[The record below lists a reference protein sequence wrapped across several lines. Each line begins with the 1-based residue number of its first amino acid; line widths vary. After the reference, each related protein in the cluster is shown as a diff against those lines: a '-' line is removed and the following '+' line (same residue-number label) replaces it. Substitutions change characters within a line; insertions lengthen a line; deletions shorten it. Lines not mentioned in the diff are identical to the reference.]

1 LPGDRL
7 FSDSNSIIS
16 EQSAPNEVHK
26 LLRFNIIRKWHFLG
40 LHSCMLGNYFKIAF
54 RNIVRHKAFATINI
68 AGLSIG
74 MACSIFILLWV
85 QNELSYDKF
94 HKNAATIYRLPGGG
108 ATNSGP
114 MVPELK
120 AKIPAIKNFVRF
132 SQPATT
138 VFERGTK
145 RFEEKAVFYADS
157 TLLQVFSF
165 PLMNGNAETA
175 LTSPDAVLITED
187 MAKKYFGNEDP
198 LGKILR
204 RDNKDNVVVTGV
216 LKNIPANS
224 HLQFDFIMPM
234 SAIAHSDW
242 RLKDNIWAS
251 YDFYD
256 YIQLDENFK
265 VTPATLAA
273 FSSQANKII
282 AEHIKENTPTIKLQ
296 PLADIHLR
304 SGYHDNLPGQG
315 NIQYVNTFFIVALF
329 ILAVA
334 CINFMNL
341 ATARSARRAKEVGLR
356 KVVGAGRMQL
366 IGQFLGESLLISF
379 IALLIA
385 IGIVYL
391 LLPVFNNLAGKQLSM
406 QLLDGKLITLLLGI
420 ALFTGLI
427 SGSYPALFLS
437 GFKPVQVLKGN
448 MKMVGGNLYFRN
460 GLVVVQFVVSIVLL
474 AGTALVYRQMN
485 FIKNRDIGYNKSNL
499 LYMPMTGEMGD
510 KQRALKAGLK
520 ANLLTANFTTT
531 SDPIAN
537 MGSSTSGVEW
547 QGKTEED
554 KKIWFSKMW
563 VNDGF
568 FDVLQMKMVS
578 GRALSTTE
586 FADSGNYVINE
597 AAAKIMRMTPT
608 IAVGKPITFNGD
620 KGMIV
625 GVVKDFNYKSA
636 QTVIEPMI
644 LAFNKWNG
652 GIVVVRTQPGKTEA
666 TIQALEKI
674 SKQLNPSFPF
684 SYGFVDQDINN
695 LYKGEQ
701 QMGSLFNGFAIIAIF
716 ISCMGLYGLSAFMSE
731 QRTREIGVRKVLGA
745 SVFNVVY
752 LLSTGFTKLIVIAIA
767 IAIPIAWFATNK
779 WLSSFAYR
787 IDVGWTIFL
796 IASVGALAI
805 AWITVSYESVKA
817 AIVNPIKS
825 LRRE

>member
-1 LPGDRL
+1 M
-7 FSDSNSIIS
+7 
-16 EQSAPNEVHK
+16 
-26 LLRFNIIRKWHFLG
+26 LR
-40 LHSCMLGNYFKIAF
+40 NYFKIAF
-54 RNIVRHKAFATINI
+54 RNIVRHKTFAAINI
-68 AGLSIG
+68 AGLAIG

-94 HKNAATIYRLPGGG
+94 HKNAGTIYRLTAGG

-132 SQPATT
+132 SQPTTT
-138 VFERGTK
+138 VFEMGTK

-165 PLMNGNAETA
+165 PLINGNAETA
-175 LTSPDAVLITED
+175 LTRPDAVLITED
-187 MAKKYFGNEDP
+187 MAKKYFGNENAM
-198 LGKILR
+198 GKTLK
-204 RDNKDNVVVTGV
+204 RDNKDNLVVTGV

-234 SAIAHSDW
+234 SAIAQSDW
-242 RLKDNIWAS
+242 RLRGNIWPS

-256 YIQLDENFK
+256 YIQLDKNFK
-265 VTPATLAA
+265 ATPAALAGLGR
-273 FSSQANKII
+273 QVNELVG
-282 AEHIKENTPTIKLQ
+282 EHIKENAPNIRLQ

-304 SGYHDNLPGQG
+304 SDYHSNLPGQG
-315 NIQYVNTFFIVALF
+315 NIQYVNIFFVVALF

-341 ATARSARRAKEVGLR
+341 ATARSTRRAKEVGLR

-385 IGIVYL
+385 IGIVCL
-391 LLPVFNNLAGKQLSM
+391 LLPVFNNLAGKELSI
-406 QLLDGKLITLLLGI
+406 QLLDGKLIALLLGI

-437 GFKPVQVLKGN
+437 GFKPVEVLKGN
-448 MKMVGGNLYFRN
+448 QGYRRLRTSPEQGTTLWAKFLKMMGGNLNFRN

-474 AGTALVYRQMN
+474 AGTAVVYRQLN
-485 FIKNRDIGYNKSNL
+485 YIRNRDLGYNKSNL

-510 KQRALKAGLK
+510 KQRSLKAELK
-520 ANLLTANFTTT
+520 TNPLTANFTTIT
-531 SDPIAN
+531 DPISN
-537 MGSSTSGVEW
+537 LSSDTYGVEW
-547 QGKTEED
+547 EGMTVAD
-554 KKIWFSKMW
+554 KNIWFSKTW
-563 VNDGF
+563 VTDGF
-568 FDVLQMKMVS
+568 FDVTQMKMAS
-578 GRALSTTE
+578 GRALSATE

-597 AAAKIMRMTPT
+597 KSAKIMGMTPT
-608 IAVGKPITFNGD
+608 TAIGKSLTFSGD
-620 KGMIV
+620 KGIIV
-625 GVVKDFNYKSA
+625 GVVKDFNYKPV
-636 QTVIEPMI
+636 QTAIEPMI

-652 GIVVVRTQPGKTEA
+652 GIVLVRTQPGKTEA
-666 TIQALEKI
+666 TIQALEQI

-701 QMGSLFNGFAIIAIF
+701 QMGSLFNVFAIIAIF
-716 ISCMGLYGLSAFMSE
+716 ISCMGLYGLSAFMAE
-731 QRTREIGVRKVLGA
+731 QRTREIGVRKVRGA
-745 SVFNVVY
+745 SVFNVGY
-752 LLSTGFTKLIVIAIA
+752 LLSTEFTRLILVVIV

-787 IDVGWTIFL
+787 VNVGWTICL
-796 IASVGALAI
+796 IASLGALAI

-825 LRRE
+825 LRTE

>member
-1 LPGDRL
+1 MSR
-7 FSDSNSIIS
+7 
-16 EQSAPNEVHK
+16 EPNK
-26 LLRFNIIRKWHFLG
+26 TT
-40 LHSCMLGNYFKIAF
+40 MLINYFKIAF

-68 AGLSIG
+68 AGLAIG

-94 HKNAATIYRLPGGG
+94 HKNAGTIYRLTAGG

-132 SQPATT
+132 SQPATA
-138 VFERGTK
+138 VFETGAN

-165 PLMNGNAETA
+165 PLINGNAGTA
-175 LTSPDAVLITED
+175 LMRPDAVLITED
-187 MAKKYFGNEDP
+187 MAKKYFGQEDA
-198 LGKILR
+198 LGKILK

-234 SAIAHSDW
+234 SAIAQSDW
-242 RLKDNIWAS
+242 RLRDNIWAS

-256 YIQLDENFK
+256 YIQLDKDFRA
-265 VTPATLAA
+265 TPLALA
-273 FSSQANKII
+273 GLSGQINKIVG
-282 AEHIKENTPTIKLQ
+282 EHIKENPPNMRLQ
-296 PLADIHLR
+296 ALADIHLR
-304 SGYHDNLPGQG
+304 SDYQSSLPGQG
-315 NIQYVNTFFIVALF
+315 NIQYVNTFSIVALF

-366 IGQFLGESLLISF
+366 IGQFIGESLVISF

-385 IGIVYL
+385 VCIVCL
-391 LLPVFNNLAGKQLSM
+391 LLPVFSNLAGKELSI
-406 QLLDGKLITLLLGI
+406 QLLDGKLMALLLGI

-437 GFKPVQVLKGN
+437 GFKPVEVLKGN
-448 MKMVGGNLYFRN
+448 MKMMGGNLFFRN
-460 GLVVVQFVVSIVLL
+460 GLVVLQFVVSIVLI
-474 AGTALVYRQMN
+474 AGTALVYRQLN
-485 FIKNRDIGYNKSNL
+485 YIRNRDIGYNKSNL

-510 KQRALKAGLK
+510 KQRTLKAELK
-520 ANLLTANFTTT
+520 TNPLTANFTTIT
-531 SDPIAN
+531 DPISN

-547 QGKTEED
+547 EGKTLAD
-554 KKIWFSKMW
+554 NNIWFSKTW
-563 VNDGF
+563 VTDNF
-568 FDVLQMKMVS
+568 FDVLQLKMAS

-597 AAAKIMRMTPT
+597 KAAKIMGMTPT
-608 IAVGKPITFNGD
+608 TAVGKPLTFSGD
-620 KGMIV
+620 KGTIV

-636 QTVIEPMI
+636 QTAIEPMI

-652 GIVVVRTQPGKTEA
+652 GIVLVRTQPGKTEA
-666 TIQALEKI
+666 AIEALEKV
-674 SKQLNPSFPF
+674 SKQLNPAFPF

-701 QMGSLFNGFAIIAIF
+701 QMGSLFNVFAVIAIF
-716 ISCMGLYGLSAFMSE
+716 ISCMGLYGLSAFMAE

-752 LLSTGFTKLIVIAIA
+752 LLSAGFTKLIVIAIV

-779 WLSSFAYR
+779 WLSGFAYR
-787 IDVGWTIFL
+787 VNVGWAIFL
-796 IASVGALAI
+796 LASLGALAI
-805 AWITVSYESVKA
+805 AWITVSYGSVKA

-825 LRRE
+825 LRTE

>member
-1 LPGDRL
+1 M
-7 FSDSNSIIS
+7 
-16 EQSAPNEVHK
+16 
-26 LLRFNIIRKWHFLG
+26 LR
-40 LHSCMLGNYFKIAF
+40 NYFKIAF
-54 RNIVRHKAFATINI
+54 RNIVRHKAFAAINI
-68 AGLSIG
+68 AGLAIG

-94 HKNAATIYRLPGGG
+94 HKNSGTIYRLTAGG

-120 AKIPAIKNFVRF
+120 AKIPAIKNFVRLLF
-132 SQPATT
+132 VQPTTT
-138 VFERGTK
+138 VFAMGTK

-165 PLMNGNAETA
+165 PLINGSAETA
-175 LTSPDAVLITED
+175 LTRPDAVLITED
-187 MAKKYFGNEDP
+187 MAKKYFGHEDAM
-198 LGKILR
+198 GKILKR
-204 RDNKDNVVVTGV
+204 NNKDNLVVTGV

-234 SAIAHSDW
+234 SAIAQSDW
-242 RLKDNIWAS
+242 RLRDNIWPS
-251 YDFYD
+251 YDFFD
-256 YIQLDENFK
+256 YIQLDEKFK
-265 VTPATLAA
+265 ATPVALAGLNR
-273 FSSQANKII
+273 QINKIVG
-282 AEHIKENTPTIKLQ
+282 EHIKENPPNIKLQ

-304 SGYHDNLPGQG
+304 SDYHSSLPGQG
-315 NIQYVNTFFIVALF
+315 NIQYVNTFFVVALF

-366 IGQFLGESLLISF
+366 IGQFLGESLFISF

-385 IGIVYL
+385 VGLVGL
-391 LLPVFNNLAGKQLSM
+391 LLPVFSNLAGKELSI
-406 QLLDGKLITLLLGI
+406 QLLDGKLIALLLGL
-420 ALFTGLI
+420 ALCTGLI

-437 GFKPVQVLKGN
+437 GFKPVEVLKGN
-448 MKMVGGNLYFRN
+448 RGSRWLRSSPEQGTTLWAKFMKMMGSNLNFRN

-474 AGTALVYRQMN
+474 AGTALVYKQLNYIR
-485 FIKNRDIGYNKSNL
+485 NRNLGYNKSNL
-499 LYMPMTGEMGD
+499 LYMPMSGDMGD
-510 KQRALKAGLK
+510 KQRALKAELQT
-520 ANLLTANFTTT
+520 NPLTANFTTI
-531 SDPIAN
+531 SDQISDL
-537 MGSSTSGVEW
+537 GSSTYGVEW
-547 QGKTEED
+547 EGSTLAD
-554 KKIWFSKMW
+554 KNIWFSKTW
-563 VNDGF
+563 VTDGF
-568 FDVLQMKMVS
+568 FDVLEMKMAS
-578 GRALSTTE
+578 GRALSATE

-597 AAAKIMRMTPT
+597 KAAKIMGMTPT
-608 IAVGKPITFNGD
+608 TAIGKSLTFSGD
-620 KGMIV
+620 KGIIV

-636 QTVIEPMI
+636 QTAIEPMI

-652 GIVVVRTQPGKTEA
+652 GIVLVRTQPGKTEA

-674 SKQLNPSFPF
+674 SKLLNPAFPF

-701 QMGSLFNGFAIIAIF
+701 QMGNLFNVFAIIAIF
-716 ISCMGLYGLSAFMSE
+716 ISCMGLYGLSAFMAE

-745 SVFNVVY
+745 SVFNLVY
-752 LLSTGFTKLIVIAIA
+752 LLSTGFTKLVLIAIV
-767 IAIPIAWFATNK
+767 IAIPIAWFAINK

-787 IDVGWTIFL
+787 INVGWTIFL
-796 IASVGALAI
+796 IASLGALAI

-825 LRRE
+825 LRTE

>member
-1 LPGDRL
+1 M
-7 FSDSNSIIS
+7 
-16 EQSAPNEVHK
+16 
-26 LLRFNIIRKWHFLG
+26 LR
-40 LHSCMLGNYFKIAF
+40 NYFKIAF

-68 AGLSIG
+68 AGLAIG

-132 SQPATT
+132 SQPAAT
-138 VFERGTK
+138 VFARGTK
-145 RFEEKAVFYADS
+145 TFEEKAVFYADS

-165 PLMNGNAETA
+165 PLINGNAQTA
-175 LTSPDAVLITED
+175 MIRPDAVLITED

-242 RLKDNIWAS
+242 RLRDNIWDS

-265 VTPATLAA
+265 ATPVALAA
-273 FSSQANKII
+273 FSRQANEIV
-282 AEHIKENTPTIKLQ
+282 AEHIKENSPTIKLQ

-304 SGYHDNLPGQG
+304 SDYHDNLPGQG
-315 NIQYVNTFFIVALF
+315 NIQYVNILFVVALF

-366 IGQFLGESLLISF
+366 IGQFLGESLFISF

-385 IGIVYL
+385 VFIVYL
-391 LLPVFNNLAGKQLSM
+391 LLPFFNDLVGKQLSI
-406 QLLDGKLITLLLGI
+406 QLLDGKLIALLLGI

-437 GFKPVQVLKGN
+437 GFKPVETLKGN
-448 MKMVGGNLYFRN
+448 MTTTGGNLYFRN
-460 GLVVVQFVVSIVLL
+460 GLVVMQFVVSIVLL
-474 AGTALVYRQMN
+474 AGTAIVYRQLN

-499 LYMPMTGEMGD
+499 LYMPMTGEMGN
-510 KQRALKAGLK
+510 KQRALKAELK
-520 ANLLTANFTTT
+520 TNPLTANFTTI
-531 SDPIAN
+531 SDPISN
-537 MGSSTSGVEW
+537 LGSSTSGVGWE
-547 QGKTEED
+547 GKTEED
-554 KKIWFSKMW
+554 EKIWFTKAW
-563 VNDGF
+563 VNNGF
-568 FDVLQMKMVS
+568 FDLLQMKMVS
-578 GRALSTTE
+578 GRPLSTTE
-586 FADSGNYVINE
+586 FADSANIVINE
-597 AAAKIMRMTPT
+597 TAAKIMRMTPAAA
-608 IAVGKPITFNGD
+608 IGKQITFNGD

-625 GVVKDFNYKSA
+625 GVVKDFNYKPA
-636 QTVIEPMI
+636 QTAIEPMV
-644 LAFNKWNG
+644 LAFNRWNG
-652 GIVVVRTQPGKTEA
+652 GILLVRTQPGKTEA

-674 SKQLNPSFPF
+674 NKQLNPSFPF
-684 SYGFVDQDINN
+684 SYGFIDQDINN

-701 QMGSLFNGFAIIAIF
+701 QMGNLFNVFAIIAIF
-716 ISCMGLYGLSAFMSE
+716 ISCMGLYGLSAFMAE

-752 LLSTGFTKLIVIAIA
+752 LLSTGFTKLILIAIA

-779 WLSSFAYR
+779 WLGSFAYR
-787 IDVGWTIFL
+787 VNVGWTIFL
-796 IASVGALAI
+796 LASVGALTI
-805 AWITVSYESVKA
+805 AWITVGYESVKA

-825 LRRE
+825 LRTE

>member
-1 LPGDRL
+1 M
-7 FSDSNSIIS
+7 
-16 EQSAPNEVHK
+16 
-26 LLRFNIIRKWHFLG
+26 LR
-40 LHSCMLGNYFKIAF
+40 NYFKIAF

-94 HKNAATIYRLPGGG
+94 HKNADYIYRLPAGG

-138 VFERGTK
+138 VFASGIK

-165 PLMNGNAETA
+165 PLISGNAETA
-175 LTSPDAVLITED
+175 LTRPDAVLITED
-187 MAKKYFGNEDP
+187 MAKKYFGSEEP
-198 LGKILR
+198 IGKILK

-234 SAIAHSDW
+234 SAIAHTDW

-256 YIQLDENFK
+256 YIQFNDNFK
-265 VTPATLAA
+265 ATPAALAA

-304 SGYHDNLPGQG
+304 SAYHDNLPGQG

-366 IGQFLGESLLISF
+366 IGQFLGESLIISF

-385 IGIVYL
+385 VGIVYL
-391 LLPVFNNLAGKQLSM
+391 LLPVFNNLAGKDLSI
-406 QLLDGKLITLLLGI
+406 QLLDGKLIALLLGI
-420 ALFTGLI
+420 ALFTGII

-448 MKMVGGNLYFRN
+448 MKMTGGNLSFRN
-460 GLVVVQFVVSIVLL
+460 GLVVVQFVVSIVLI
-474 AGTALVYRQMN
+474 AATALVYRQLN
-485 FIKNRDIGYNKSNL
+485 FIKNRNIGYNKSNL
-499 LYMPMTGEMGD
+499 LYMPMTGELGD
-510 KQRALKAGLK
+510 KQRALYAELK
-520 ANLLTANFTTT
+520 TDPLTANFTTI
-531 SDPIAN
+531 SDPIADLN
-537 MGSSTSGVEW
+537 SDTPGLEW
-547 QGKTEED
+547 PGKTEED
-554 KKIWFSKMW
+554 KKIWFTKTW
-563 VNDGF
+563 VNNGF

-578 GRALSTTE
+578 GRPLSTTE
-586 FADSGNYVINE
+586 YADTANIVINE
-597 AAAKIMRMTPT
+597 TAAKIMRMTPAT
-608 IAVGKPITFNGD
+608 AVGQPITFNGD

-636 QTVIEPMI
+636 QTAIQPMI

-652 GIVVVRTQPGKTEA
+652 GIVVVRTQPGKTQA

-674 SKQLNPSFPF
+674 NKQLNPSFPF

-695 LYKGEQ
+695 LYKGEL
-701 QMGSLFNGFAIIAIF
+701 QMGSLFNVFAIIAIF
-716 ISCMGLYGLSAFMSE
+716 ISCMGLYGLSAFMAE

-745 SVFNVVY
+745 SVFNVVQ
-752 LLSTGFTKLIVIAIA
+752 LLSTGFTKLILIAIV
-767 IAIPIAWFATNK
+767 IAIPIAWFVANK
-779 WLSSFAYR
+779 WLSGFAYR
-787 IDVGWTIFL
+787 IDVGWAVFL
-796 IASVGALAI
+796 IASLGALTI
-805 AWITVSYESVKA
+805 AWITVSYESIKA
-817 AIVNPIKS
+817 AIANPIKS
-825 LRRE
+825 LRSE

>member
-1 LPGDRL
+1 M
-7 FSDSNSIIS
+7 
-16 EQSAPNEVHK
+16 
-26 LLRFNIIRKWHFLG
+26 LR
-40 LHSCMLGNYFKIAF
+40 NYFKIAF
-54 RNIVRHKAFATINI
+54 RNLVRHKAFAAINI
-68 AGLSIG
+68 AGLAIG

-94 HKNAATIYRLPGGG
+94 HKNADYIYRLPGGG

-132 SQPATT
+132 SALTT
-138 VFERGTK
+138 TLFERGTK
-145 RFEEKAVFYADS
+145 MFEEKAVFYADS

-165 PLMNGNAETA
+165 PLINGNPETA
-175 LTSPDAVLITED
+175 LTRPDAVLITED
-187 MAKKYFGNEDP
+187 MAKKYFGHEDP
-198 LGKILR
+198 MGKILR

-234 SAIAHSDW
+234 SAIAHTDW
-242 RLKDNIWAS
+242 RLRDNIWAS

-265 VTPATLAA
+265 ATPVALAA
-273 FSSQANKII
+273 LSKQANKIV
-282 AEHIKENTPTIKLQ
+282 AEHIKENAPDIRLQ
-296 PLADIHLR
+296 PLTDIHLR
-304 SGYHDNLPGQG
+304 SDYHSNLPGQG
-315 NIQYVNTFFIVALF
+315 NIQYVNVFFVVALF

-366 IGQFLGESLLISF
+366 IGQFLGESLFISF
-379 IALLIA
+379 IALFIA
-385 IGIVYL
+385 VIIVYL
-391 LLPVFNNLAGKQLSM
+391 LLPVFNNLAGKQLSI
-406 QLLDGKLITLLLGI
+406 QLLDGKLIALLLGI
-420 ALFTGLI
+420 AVFTGLI

-437 GFKPVQVLKGN
+437 GFKPVEVLKGN
-448 MKMVGGNLYFRN
+448 RRVMGGNLNFRN

-474 AGTALVYRQMN
+474 AGTAIVYRQLN
-485 FIKNRDIGYNKSNL
+485 YVRNRDIGYNKSNL

-510 KQRALKAGLK
+510 KQRALNSELK
-520 ANLLTANFTTT
+520 TNPLTANFTTI
-531 SDPIAN
+531 SDPISN
-537 MGSSTSGVEW
+537 LGSSTYGLAWEGS
-547 QGKTEED
+547 TPAD
-554 KKIWFSKMW
+554 SNTWFTKAW

-568 FDVLQMKMVS
+568 FDVLGMKMAS

-597 AAAKIMRMTPT
+597 TAAKIMGMTPAT
-608 IAVGKPITFNGD
+608 VIGKSLTFNGG
-620 KGMIV
+620 KGIIV
-625 GVVKDFNYKSA
+625 GVVKDFNYKPA
-636 QTVIEPMI
+636 QTAIEPMI

-652 GIVVVRTQPGKTEA
+652 GIVLVRTQPGKTEA

-701 QMGSLFNGFAIIAIF
+701 QMGSLFNVFAIIAIF
-716 ISCMGLYGLSAFMSE
+716 ISCMGLYGLSAFMAE
-731 QRTREIGVRKVLGA
+731 QRTKEIGVRKVLGA

-752 LLSTGFTKLIVIAIA
+752 LLSTGFTKLVFIAIV
-767 IAIPIAWFATNK
+767 IAIPIAWFAMNK

-787 IDVGWTIFL
+787 INVGWAIFL
-796 IASVGALAI
+796 IASLGALSI

-817 AIVNPIKS
+817 AIVNPVKS

>member
-1 LPGDRL
+1 M
-7 FSDSNSIIS
+7 
-16 EQSAPNEVHK
+16 
-26 LLRFNIIRKWHFLG
+26 LR
-40 LHSCMLGNYFKIAF
+40 NYFKIAF
-54 RNIVRHKAFATINI
+54 RNIIRHKAFATINI
-68 AGLSIG
+68 AGLAIG

-94 HKNAATIYRLPGGG
+94 HKNAGTIYRLTAGG

-120 AKIPAIKNFVRF
+120 AKIPVIKNFVRF
-132 SQPATT
+132 SQATTT
-138 VFERGTK
+138 VFEMGTK

-165 PLMNGNAETA
+165 PLIKGNAETA
-175 LTSPDAVLITED
+175 LTRPDAVLITED
-187 MAKKYFGNEDP
+187 MAKKYFGNEDAF
-198 LGKILR
+198 GKILK

-234 SAIAHSDW
+234 SAIAQSDW

-265 VTPATLAA
+265 ATPVALAGL
-273 FSSQANKII
+273 SGQVNKIVG
-282 AEHIKENTPTIKLQ
+282 EHIKEDPPKIRLQ
-296 PLADIHLR
+296 ALADIHLH
-304 SGYHDNLPGQG
+304 SDYHSSLPGQG
-315 NIQYVNTFFIVALF
+315 NIQYVHTFFVVSLF

-366 IGQFLGESLLISF
+366 IGQFLGESLFISF

-385 IGIVYL
+385 VGIVYL
-391 LLPVFNNLAGKQLSM
+391 LLPVFNNLAGKELSI
-406 QLLDGKLITLLLGI
+406 QLLDGKLIALLLGI

-437 GFKPVQVLKGN
+437 GFRPVEVLKGN
-448 MKMVGGNLYFRN
+448 MNMKGGNLYFRN
-460 GLVVVQFVVSIVLL
+460 GLVVMQFVVSIVLL
-474 AGTALVYRQMN
+474 AGTALVYRQLN
-485 FIKNRDIGYNKSNL
+485 YIRNRDLGYNKSNL
-499 LYMPMTGEMGD
+499 LYMQMNGELGD
-510 KQRALKAGLK
+510 KQKALKAELK
-520 ANLLTANFTTT
+520 TNPLTANFTTIT
-531 SDPIAN
+531 DPISN
-537 MGSSTSGVEW
+537 LGSNSSGAEWEGSTPADKNTW
-547 QGKTEED
+547 FTKT
-554 KKIWFSKMW
+554 W
-563 VNDGF
+563 VTDGF
-568 FDVLQMKMVS
+568 FDVLQMKMAG

-597 AAAKIMRMTPT
+597 KAAKVMGMTPAT
-608 IAVGKPITFNGD
+608 AIGKSLTFSGD
-620 KGMIV
+620 KGIIV

-636 QTVIEPMI
+636 QTAIEPMI
-644 LAFNKWNG
+644 IMFNKWNG
-652 GIVVVRTQPGKTEA
+652 GIVLVRTQPGQTEA

-674 SKQLNPSFPF
+674 SKQLNPAFPF

-701 QMGSLFNGFAIIAIF
+701 QMGGLFNVFAMIAIF
-716 ISCMGLYGLSAFMSE
+716 ISCMGLYGLSAFMAE
-731 QRTREIGVRKVLGA
+731 QRTKEIGVRKVLGA

-752 LLSTGFTKLIVIAIA
+752 LLSTGFTRLILIAIA
-767 IAIPIAWFATNK
+767 IAIPIAWFAVDK
-779 WLSSFAYR
+779 WLGDFAYR
-787 IDVGWTIFL
+787 INIGWAIFL
-796 IASVGALAI
+796 IASLGALAI

-817 AIVNPIKS
+817 AIVNPIRS
-825 LRRE
+825 LRTE

>member
-1 LPGDRL
+1 MFR
-7 FSDSNSIIS
+7 
-16 EQSAPNEVHK
+16 
-26 LLRFNIIRKWHFLG
+26 
-40 LHSCMLGNYFKIAF
+40 NYFKIAF

-94 HKNAATIYRLPGGG
+94 HKNADYIYRLPAGG

-132 SQPATT
+132 SQPTET
-138 VFERGTK
+138 VFASGTK
-145 RFEEKAVFYADS
+145 RFDEKAVFYADS

-165 PLMNGNAETA
+165 PLVSGNAETA
-175 LTSPDAVLITED
+175 LTRPDAVLITED
-187 MAKKYFGNEDP
+187 MARKYFGSEDP
-198 LGKILR
+198 MGKIIR
-204 RDNKDNVVVTGV
+204 KDNKDNVVVTGV

-234 SAIAHSDW
+234 SAIAHTDW
-242 RLKDNIWAS
+242 RLKDNIWDS

-256 YIQLDENFK
+256 YIQFNDNFK
-265 VTPATLAA
+265 ATPAALAA

-282 AEHIKENTPTIKLQ
+282 AAHIKENTPAIKLQ
-296 PLADIHLR
+296 PLTDIHLR
-304 SGYHDNLPGQG
+304 SAYHDNLPGQG

-366 IGQFLGESLLISF
+366 IGQFLGESLFISF
-379 IALLIA
+379 IALVIA
-385 IGIVYL
+385 VGIVYL
-391 LLPVFNNLAGKQLSM
+391 LLPVFNDLAGKELSI
-406 QLLDGKLITLLLGI
+406 QLLNGKLIALLLGI
-420 ALFTGLI
+420 ALFTGLV

-437 GFKPVQVLKGN
+437 GFRPVETLKGN
-448 MKMVGGNLYFRN
+448 MKTMGGNLYFRN
-460 GLVVVQFVVSIVLL
+460 GLVVMQFVVSIVLL
-474 AGTALVYRQMN
+474 SGTALVYRQLN
-485 FIKNRDIGYNKSNL
+485 FIRNRDIGYNKSNL

-510 KQRALKAGLK
+510 KQHELKTELK
-520 ANLLTANFTTT
+520 ANPLTANFTTT
-531 SDPIAN
+531 SDPISN
-537 MGSSTSGVEW
+537 MGSSTSGFEW
-547 QGKTEED
+547 QGKTEDD

-568 FDVLQMKMVS
+568 FDVLQLKMAS

-586 FADSGNYVINE
+586 FADSPNIVINE

-608 IAVGKPITFNGD
+608 TAVGQPITFNGD
-620 KGMIV
+620 KGTIV

-636 QTVIEPMI
+636 QTAIEPMV
-644 LAFNKWNG
+644 LAFNRWNG
-652 GIVVVRTQPGKTEA
+652 GIVVVRTLPGKAEA

-674 SKQLNPSFPF
+674 NKLLNPSFPF
-684 SYGFVDQDINN
+684 SYGFIDQDINN

-701 QMGSLFNGFAIIAIF
+701 QMGSLFNVFAMIAIF
-716 ISCMGLYGLSAFMSE
+716 ISCMGLYGLSAFMAE

-745 SVFNVVY
+745 SVFNVVH
-752 LLSTGFTKLIVIAIA
+752 LLSAGFTKLILIAIV
-767 IAIPIAWFATNK
+767 IAIPIAWFVTNK
-779 WLSSFAYR
+779 WLGSFAYR
-787 IDVGWTIFL
+787 IDVGWTVFL
-796 IASVGALAI
+796 LASVGALAI
-805 AWITVSYESVKA
+805 AWITVSYESIKA
-817 AIVNPIKS
+817 AIANPIKS
-825 LRRE
+825 LRTE